1 MKIEMHYEASFI
13 TKENDLLEYLEK
25 EIPKIFRPGST
36 VLVKAHLGEPKN
48 RYCIAPEFTA
58 KIAAV
63 LSEARCE
70 PFIFDTPVAYSGC
83 RSTVKSYIECAGA
96 LGYNEEAVGVPV
108 VISDEEVKVK
118 GRFMTY
124 GLSAEPLKAGGVL
137 LLSHFKGHI
146 ASGMGASI
154 KNVGMGCM
162 SKATKGAIHSGGEPV
177 YGDGCIECNACVE
190 SCPTGNIRIVD
201 GRPVFD
207 CTWCSGCSRCV
218 LACPQGCIAPKVEI
232 FDRLLSDAA
241 VTAHGRFKNVLAV
254 NVMKNI
260 TRLCDCMDDP
270 GPLVADDIGYICGRD
285 MLTVDIASLEILKSV
300 TGVEDLLEGYNK
312 CSSWGHVRE
321 AARLLGR
328 DMKVSIHNSP

>member
-1 MKIEMHYEASFI
+1 MTNEAYFI
-13 TKENDLLEYLEK
+13 KSEKNLFEFLEK
-25 EIPKIFRPGST
+25 NIPKYFQPGSS
-36 VLVKAHLGEPKN
+36 VLVKVHMGEPKN
-48 RYCIAPEFTA
+48 RFCIRPEFTA
-58 KIAAV
+58 RIAGV
-63 LSEARCE
+63 LSAARCE
-70 PFIFDTPVAYSGC
+70 PFVFDTPVAYSGC
-83 RSTVKSYIECAGA
+83 RSTVKSYTECAGA
-96 LGYNEEAVGVPV
+96 LGYNEDAVGAPV
-108 VISDEEVKVK
+108 IISDEEISVK
-118 GRFMTY
+118 GRYMTY

-162 SKATKGAIHSGGEPV
+162 SKKTKGAIHSGGEPV
-177 YGDGCIECNACVE
+177 YQEGCIECNACVE
-190 SCPTGNIRIVD
+190 SCPTANIRIMD

-218 LACPQGCIAPKVEI
+218 LACPQDCIAPKVEV

-241 VTAHGRFKNVLAV
+241 VTAHERFKSVFAV

-270 GPLVADDIGYICGRD
+270 GPLVAEDIGFVCGGD
-285 MLTVDIASLEILKSV
+285 MLTADIASLEILKSI
-300 TGVEDLLEGYNK
+300 TGIDDLFEGYNK

-321 AARLLGR
+321 AARLMER
-328 DMKVSIHNSP
+328 DMKVSIRNSP